1 MERFLRTRQLLG
13 EEVFH
18 CIQHSRV
25 TVVGLGAV
33 GGYALEGLA
42 RAGVGWLRL
51 IDFDTIELSNIN
63 RQILAVESTLGRPKA
78 EVAQAR
84 VHAINPDCHVEA
96 QQVFA
101 DEQTLVSLLD
111 PAPDIIV
118 DAIDS
123 LNPKIQ
129 LLQAAHH
136 HNIPIVSSM
145 GAALRTDAT
154 KVQVGDIAE
163 SRGCPLAKRVRKRLR
178 RIGIETGIRCVYS
191 TEKVDFK
198 YGEPETPQAGQQPG
212 FTYRG
217 RPRVVLGSLPTLTG
231 IFGLVVANE
240 VLLQLADRSATAH
253 SLG

>member
-13 EEVFH
+13 EEGFH
-18 CIQHSRV
+18 CIQRSRV
-25 TVVGLGAV
+25 TVIGLGAV

-42 RAGVGWLRL
+42 RAGVGRLRL

-63 RQILAVESTLGRPKA
+63 RQILALESTLGHPKA
-78 EVAQAR
+78 EAAQAR
-84 VHAINPDCHVEA
+84 VRAINPDCQVEA

-101 DEQTLVSLLD
+101 DEQTLVELLD
-111 PAPDIIV
+111 PTPDIIV

-129 LLQAAHH
+129 LLQAAHNH
-136 HNIPIVSSM
+136 RIPIVSSM

-191 TEKVDFK
+191 TEKINFT
-198 YGEPETPQAGQQPG
+198 YGEPKIPEANQQHG

-240 VLLQLADRSATAH
+240 VLLQLANRSATAP
-253 SLG
+253 